1 MYSKIVN
8 PETGRKISV
17 TSQLGKKIL
26 RKYLNGLTGGATQD
40 AERVRCEEDLEAERR
55 KYEILVANIEV
66 LLHPHAEGRVL
77 EEPDDPFSI
86 HYRPTRDPADR
97 TLAEC
102 KEELS
107 AMQAKYA
114 SLVTTIDR
122 ALRTHA
128 QSLPLPGGGGGA
140 GGAGGAATKGTEPP
154 AVISVVG
161 DSTTF
166 AHTISSPNVCI
177 VVAANA
183 GRPGGGLHADGKN
196 SWKGVKVADVRPGH
210 TTQEEDIVSNWLMT
224 SLPEDLKKSVVA
236 VTTKRLPATLEAAV
250 KPCYDETFLVLHKK
264 WGMTTPESDDK
275 KTLTHGDFDEPIT
288 IHYDFNYVVKEAPVS
303 MIKYTPGVFDKYY
316 LDKPLKTVSLL
327 FVAGPNANNQGAVNK
342 QYGDAYWDSMKRT
355 YDAEA
360 HKSYDIFKEKLKSAL
375 VSLIQASVKNGD
387 THLIIPEISCGIYG
401 GHWRD
406 DIASQFADLVNAI
419 IEDMSARNYS
429 WNVLAKVYVMK
440 FSKEKLSYERSDG
453 VIEHLSREE
462 HTILSDL

>member
-26 RKYLNGLTGGATQD
+26 RKYLNGLTGGAAQG

-77 EEPDDPFSI
+77 EEPDDPFSR

-236 VTTKRLPATLEAAV
+236 VTTRRLPATLEAAV

-275 KTLTHGDFDEPIT
+275 KTLTHGDFDEPLT
-288 IHYDFNYVVKEAPVS
+288 IHYDFNYMVKEAPVS

-327 FVAGPNANNQGAVNK
+327 FVAGPNANNRGAVNK

>member
-66 LLHPHAEGRVL
+66 LLHPHDDGMVL
-77 EEPDDPFSI
+77 DEPDNPLSR
-86 HYRPTRDPADR
+86 HYNPTRDPADR

-114 SLVTTIDR
+114 SLVDTIDR

-128 QSLPLPGGGGGA
+128 QSLPLPGGGG
-140 GGAGGAATKGTEPP
+140 AGGAATKGTEPP
-154 AVISVVG
+154 AVIPVVG

-224 SLPEDLKKSVVA
+224 SLPEDLKKRVVA
-236 VTTKRLPATLEAAV
+236 VTTKRLPATLKAAV

-275 KTLTHGDFDEPIT
+275 KTLTHGDFDEPLT
-288 IHYDFNYVVKEAPVS
+288 IHYDFNYMVKEAPVS
-303 MIKYTPGVFDKYY
+303 MIKYTPDVFDKYY

-327 FVAGPNANNQGAVNK
+327 FVAGPNANNRGAVNK
-342 QYGDAYWDSMKRT
+342 QYGDTYWDSMRRT
-355 YDAEA
+355 YDVAANE
-360 HKSYDIFKEKLKSAL
+360 SYDRFKEKLKSAL

-401 GHWRD
+401 GRWR
-406 DIASQFADLVNAI
+406 SRVMSEFADLVNYI
-419 IEDMSARNYS
+419 IEDMSARKYS
-429 WNVLAKVYVMK
+429 WNVLEKVYVMK
-440 FSKEKLSYERSDG
+440 FSKEKLSYEPPDG
-453 VIEHLSREE
+453 AIEHLPRGE
-462 HTILSDL
+462 HTIFI